1 LQSVKEKLSPFKFI
15 EFKYITVFAT
25 SYSRSLVDYCIEI
38 IDQPRI
44 FQWNLLNS
52 WIYEYSCV
60 DIDGVLCED
69 PSEEQNDD
77 GENYLHFLQHAR
89 PKYIPPCKIDIL
101 VTSRLEKYRTQTE
114 AWLKKHGVDFQQ
126 LEMLDLPDKET
137 RIRLGIHAKF
147 KSKIYQHY
155 NRTALFIESSKFQSE
170 EIHKQTGKNVFCVEN
185 MTFYSRKF
193 NNHGNYFMRL
203 WNNLKRD

>member
-1 LQSVKEKLSPFKFI
+1 MFLDNLQYRNYEDLNRLIHQADLHSFRDADLIVGVPRSGMVPAYMIGLLLNLPVTDIESYVAGVEPFVGNRLIQNIREFKKVLVVDDSIKFGRQLQLVKEKLSHLNFI

-25 SYSRSLVDYCIEI
+25 SDSISLVDYCMEI

-77 GENYLHFLQHAR
+77 AENYLVFFTACPSQIFTSLQ
-89 PKYIPPCKIDIL
+89 
-101 VTSRLEKYRTQTE
+101 S
-114 AWLKKHGVDFQQ
+114 
-126 LEMLDLPDKET
+126 
-137 RIRLGIHAKF
+137 
-147 KSKIYQHY
+147 
-155 NRTALFIESSKFQSE
+155 
-170 EIHKQTGKNVFCVEN
+170 
-185 MTFYSRKF
+185 
-193 NNHGNYFMRL
+193 
-203 WNNLKRD
+203 